1 VISGATALEDE
12 VLLQRAEERVGDY
25 APMPVRIIPSAL
37 GTDAVV
43 EGAIVVA
50 LEAVR
55 ETLRA
60 RLAD

>member
-1 VISGATALEDE
+1 M
-12 VLLQRAEERVGDY
+12 GDY